1 MMRGACAAEL
11 TLIATEKD
19 REAIG
24 IEAQIHF
31 ADAENQI
38 NDFDSSSTVCDM
50 SGDESM
56 SSTTSME
63 GGAQMIPHHL
73 HHESGAESY
82 IKDIN
87 STFTSLWK
95 LTSGLWI
102 SSCTCRHDLV

>member
-50 SGDESM
+50 SSNESI
-56 SSTTSME
+56 SSTSSME

-73 HHESGAESY
+73 HHESGAKPY
-82 IKDIN
+82 IKDFY
-87 STFTSLWK
+87 SMFTNILDSL
-95 LTSGLWI
+95 
-102 SSCTCRHDLV
+102 